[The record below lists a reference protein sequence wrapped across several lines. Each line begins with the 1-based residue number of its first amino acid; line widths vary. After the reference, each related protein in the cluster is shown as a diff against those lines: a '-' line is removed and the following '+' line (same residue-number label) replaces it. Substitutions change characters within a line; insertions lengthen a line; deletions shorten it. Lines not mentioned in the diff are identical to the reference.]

1 MGAANEMK
9 EFGAHPVRFQ
19 PGDVIAAKYQV
30 QRIVGAGGMG
40 VVLQATHL
48 QLGQSVAIKLLNVDE
63 ATRAEATVR
72 FLREGRAAAA
82 LKGDHVVRIYDVGT
96 LDDGLPFIVMEFL
109 HGVDLAE
116 LLEIQGQLSVE
127 HAVEYI
133 TQATS
138 AIAEAHDNGIVHR
151 DLKPSNLFA
160 TQQSDGTNSI
170 KVLDFGISK
179 SMATDTQLEGNLTA
193 TRSVLGSPFYM
204 SPEQVRDAKKVDT
217 RTDIWSLGVILQEL
231 LTGEPVFNAETLTGI
246 CAAIAAD
253 APTPLRERR
262 PDAPTE
268 LERVILRCLEKDP
281 GRRFQSARDLLA
293 ALASL
298 RGRSGLATGASLLVR
313 DTPPPPAP
321 GSHSAIYSATTL
333 ATAVAQA
340 GADRSPSDN
349 HKIPST
355 KGPLVPGSERTVLSA
370 GGNAESGVTAP
381 SPPQAKGRLYF
392 LSLLGLVASAVAV
405 WRFGASTT
413 TPAGIPAPV
422 RASAA
427 VAKPSGQPASFSL
440 LVDSDPSSADVY
452 EGALK
457 LGQTPLKLTIE
468 NQTLTTQPRTFTLR
482 RSGFQPYSVVQRNSA
497 EDVRVLA
504 MLSPEAT
511 KIVPESTHSQPRST
525 RPHASSKP
533 SARTE
538 RPASDIRMER

>member
-9 EFGAHPVRFQ
+9 EPGALPVRFQ

-30 QRIVGAGGMG
+30 QRIVGTGGMG

-72 FLREGRAAAA
+72 FLREGRAAAS

-96 LDDGLPFIVMEFL
+96 LDDGLPFMVMEFL

-116 LLEIQGQLSVE
+116 LLEIQGPLSVE

-253 APTPLRERR
+253 APTPLREQR
-262 PDAPTE
+262 PDAPAE

-281 GRRFQSARDLLA
+281 ERRFQNARDLVA

-298 RGRSGLATGASLLVR
+298 LGRSRFPVGFPLPLR
-313 DTPPPPAP
+313 DTHPPPRT
-321 GSHSAIYSATTL
+321 HSAIFSAPTL
-333 ATAVAQA
+333 ATAVTRAEA
-340 GADRSPSDN
+340 GPLPRESHQRPSL
-349 HKIPST
+349 
-355 KGPLVPGSERTVLSA
+355 KGPRAPGSERTAVSA
-370 GGNAESGVTAP
+370 GGSTASGVPAA
-381 SPPQAKGRLYF
+381 SPRPTQGRLY
-392 LSLLGLVASAVAV
+392 LWGIVGLVASALAV
-405 WRFGASTT
+405 WSFSASPT
-413 TPAGIPAPV
+413 TPSGIAVPPRA
-422 RASAA
+422 ASAIP
-427 VAKPSGQPASFSL
+427 KPATQRVLFSL
-440 LVDSDPSSADVY
+440 FIESDPALADVY
-452 EGALK
+452 EGPRK
-457 LGQTPLKLTIE
+457 LGQTPLKLTLE
-468 NQTLTTQPRTFTLR
+468 SQPATTTPRTFTLR
-482 RSGFQPYSVVQRNSA
+482 HSGFQPYSLVQRNSA

-511 KIVPESTHSQPRST
+511 KIVPEPTRSPPRSI
-525 RPHASSKP
+525 RPHTASKP
-533 SARTE
+533 SV
-538 RPASDIRMER
+538 RPENTASDIRMER

>member
-1 MGAANEMK
+1 LGAANEMN
-9 EFGAHPVRFQ
+9 ELGALPVRFQ
-19 PGDVIAAKYQV
+19 AGDVIAAKYQV
-30 QRIVGAGGMG
+30 QRIIGAGGMG

-72 FLREGRAAAA
+72 FLREGRAAAS

-116 LLEIQGQLSVE
+116 LLEIQGPLSVE
-127 HAVEYI
+127 QAVEYI

-160 TQQSDGTNSI
+160 TQQSDGSNSI

-179 SMATDTQLEGNLTA
+179 SMATDTQLQGNLTA

-262 PDAPTE
+262 PDAPPE

-281 GRRFQSARDLLA
+281 GRRFQNARDLLA

-298 RGRSGLATGASLLVR
+298 RGRSGFPVGVPLPLR
-313 DTPPPPAP
+313 DTPPPTRA
-321 GSHSAIYSATTL
+321 HSAIYSAPTL
-333 ATAVAQA
+333 ATAAAQA
-340 GADRSPSDN
+340 EPGPAPSDS

-355 KGPLVPGSERTVLSA
+355 KEPQDPGSERTVLSA
-370 GGNAESGVTAP
+370 GGSAKAGVPAP
-381 SPPQAKGRLYF
+381 SPPQAKSRLYF
-392 LSLLGLVASAVAV
+392 WGMLGLVASALAV

-413 TPAGIPAPV
+413 LPAGMPAPA
-422 RASAA
+422 RASAT
-427 VAKPSGQPASFSL
+427 VPKPAGQPASFSL
-440 LVDSDPSSADVY
+440 FVDSDPPSADVY

-468 NQTLTTQPRTFTLR
+468 NQTLTTTPRTFTLR
-482 RSGFQPYSVVQRNSA
+482 RAGFQPYSLVQRNSA

-504 MLSPEAT
+504 MLGPEAT
-511 KIVPESTHSQPRST
+511 KIVPESTHSRPRIT

-533 SARTE
+533 SVRTE
-538 RPASDIRMER
+538 NAATDIRMER